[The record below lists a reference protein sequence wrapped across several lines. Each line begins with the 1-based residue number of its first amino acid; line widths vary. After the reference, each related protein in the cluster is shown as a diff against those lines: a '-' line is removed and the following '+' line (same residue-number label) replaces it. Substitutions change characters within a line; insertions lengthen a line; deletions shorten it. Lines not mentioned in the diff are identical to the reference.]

1 MRLLNLVPVISDV
14 WTPEMGAYTFQ
25 YLRDTTEVVTLKLE
39 HGPSSIEGE
48 YDEMLAAPEVAFYCE
63 EAERGTWAA
72 GKFDGV
78 FVNCFGDPGV
88 RAAREAVRIPV
99 FGGFEPAMHMALGV
113 ADNLSIISVLKN
125 VLPLIHGSISKAGL
139 GKRVVSLREIGVP
152 VLDLIDHQL
161 VVQKLI
167 EQSVQAITVDNAH
180 AIVLGCT
187 GFVNVREE
195 VQAGLLEAGYDTVV
209 IEAAQA
215 AMVMLE
221 NFVTVGYMQSR
232 LNYMPPRQKDRNW
245 WTS

>member
-1 MRLLNLVPVISDV
+1 
-14 WTPEMGAYTFQ
+14 
-25 YLRDTTEVVTLKLE
+25 
-39 HGPSSIEGE
+39 
-48 YDEMLAAPEVAFYCE
+48 
-63 EAERGTWAA
+63 
-72 GKFDGV
+72 
-78 FVNCFGDPGV
+78 
-88 RAAREAVRIPV
+88 
-99 FGGFEPAMHMALGV
+99 
-113 ADNLSIISVLKN
+113 
-125 VLPLIHGSISKAGL
+125 
-139 GKRVVSLREIGVP
+139 VSLREIGVP

-221 NFVTVGYMQSR
+221 NFVTMGYMQSR

-245 WTS
+245 WMT